1 MDPLKLMNPFLSKI
15 HIIIQMMKLMKN
27 YNTISIKETL
37 LCINPE
43 KSQNFVNNNLKM
55 MPNKKKYKVF

>member
-27 YNTISIKETL
+27 YNTISIKVTL

>member
-27 YNTISIKETL
+27 YSKISIKVTL

-43 KSQNFVNNNLKM
+43 ESQNFISNNLKM